1 MIRRF
6 ALLLLLLVPFVMT
19 GCSDGNSSAPP
30 STQAHPFDW
39 YTAHRPAATASP
51 EFVDCTGCH
60 GADLMGSGG
69 APSCFSAS
77 FDGLSCHAGGP
88 VPHPMDGTFLTGSV
102 HGPEAKAD
110 LTFCQKC
117 HSDNPTGG
125 AGSNPR
131 FNVGI
136 DSQGSTG
143 CEACHGVNY
152 AHPAA
157 WAGPNSTFHYS
168 AGNIQNACTLCHGAS
183 LDGVGG
189 VGVSCLGCHDSVST
203 FTLDCAACHGTPP
216 GATETVDHGGVSAI
230 TSHDVCTVCH
240 GMKETTTGGAFS
252 AAANYT
258 LFDKATD
265 TQGDHWDGNINMN
278 SATGYNETNFGCD
291 TALCHGNDATHQL
304 SDSGLPVVT
313 ADFGGANV
321 PHAVD
326 GSFLLPANHG
336 PAVKAQAAAFP
347 NGLLDCQPCHAEAG
361 TDNPRFNVGINSVGG
376 TGCEACHPVNAAHP
390 SNWYDVGSKHSDI
403 AVADLSAMCVLC
415 HVSAAGGPASPA
427 VGPACVTCHPA
438 DPLANPT
445 GCASCHNTPPDG
457 GAVAGNV
464 RPNRQGQHNR
474 AGHTSLINATP
485 SLTCVRCH
493 SGAGVGT
500 AVHFDTAS
508 PADVTFF
515 HPDPTDTISAVST
528 GTNTTCNGA
537 CHLTNGIDAVFTHD
551 NSVWY

>member
-1 MIRRF
+1 MKRNLVLLM
-6 ALLLLLLVPFVMT
+6 LLLLPLGLAGY
-19 GCSDGNSSAPP
+19 GCSDANPDAPVGGSAHAMDG
-30 STQAHPFDW
+30 S
-39 YTAHRPAATASP
+39 
-51 EFVDCTGCH
+51 FVD
-60 GADLMGSGG
+60 GAI
-69 APSCFSAS
+69 
-77 FDGLSCHAGGP
+77 HGP
-88 VPHPMDGTFLTGSV
+88 V
-102 HGPEAKAD
+102 AKAD
-110 LTFCQKC
+110 LTVCQGC
-117 HSDNPTGG
+117 HGEPGG
-125 AGSNPR
+125 PGSNPR
-131 FNVGI
+131 FNIGI
-136 DSQGSTG
+136 NSQGSTG

-189 VGVSCLGCHDSVST
+189 VGVSCLGCHNSVST

-216 GATETVDHGGVSAI
+216 GATDTVDHGGVSAI

-240 GMKETTTGGAFS
+240 GMKESTTGGAFS
-252 AAANYT
+252 AVANYT
-258 LFDKATD
+258 LFDKTTD

-291 TALCHGNDATHQL
+291 TALCHGNDAAHQL

-336 PAVKAQAAAFP
+336 PAVKAQTASFP

-415 HVSAAGGPASPA
+415 HVSAAGGPASLA

-464 RPNRQGQHNR
+464 RPNREGS
-474 AGHTSLINATP
+474 HTLGVHSFWV
-485 SLTCVRCH
+485 CGECH
-493 SGAGVGT
+493 FGVGYNT
-500 AVHFDTAS
+500 VDHFDQSAPAS
-508 PADVTFF
+508 VDIN
-515 HPDPTDTISAVST
+515 DTR
-528 GTNTTCNGA
+528 NGA
-537 CHLTNGIDAVFTHD
+537 TLPATYDPATGNCTNVSCHGGDG
-551 NSVWY
+551 SVEGPWYP

>member
-6 ALLLLLLVPFVMT
+6 ALLLLLLAPFVMT

-77 FDGLSCHAGGP
+77 FGGRSCHAGGP
-88 VPHPMDGTFLTGSV
+88 VPHPMDGTFLSGAA

-110 LTFCQKC
+110 LTFCQIC

-252 AAANYT
+252 AAANYA
-258 LFDKATD
+258 LFEKATD

-291 TALCHGNDATHQL
+291 TALCHGNDAAHQL

-336 PAVKAQAAAFP
+336 PAVKAQTAAFP
-347 NGLLDCQPCHAEAG
+347 NGLLDCQPCHATAG
-361 TDNPRFNVGINSVGG
+361 TDNPRFNVGINSASG
-376 TGCEACHPVNAAHP
+376 TGCESLACHPTNMAHP
-390 SNWYDVGSKHSDI
+390 SNWYDVGAKHSDI

-445 GCASCHNTPPDG
+445 GCASCHNTPPDS

-464 RPNRQGQHNR
+464 RPNR
-474 AGHTSLINATP
+474 AGSHTLGVHSFWA
-485 SLTCVRCH
+485 CAECH
-493 SGAGVGT
+493 FGVGYNT
-500 AVHFDTAS
+500 VDHFDQSAPAS
-508 PADVTFF
+508 VDINDTRNGLTLPATYDPVTGNC
-515 HPDPTDTISAVST
+515 TNVS
-528 GTNTTCNGA
+528 
-537 CHLTNGIDAVFTHD
+537 CHGGDG
-551 NSVWY
+551 SVLGPW

>member
-1 MIRRF
+1 
-6 ALLLLLLVPFVMT
+6 
-19 GCSDGNSSAPP
+19 
-30 STQAHPFDW
+30 
-39 YTAHRPAATASP
+39 
-51 EFVDCTGCH
+51 
-60 GADLMGSGG
+60 
-69 APSCFSAS
+69 
-77 FDGLSCHAGGP
+77 
-88 VPHPMDGTFLTGSV
+88 
-102 HGPEAKAD
+102 
-110 LTFCQKC
+110 
-117 HSDNPTGG
+117 
-125 AGSNPR
+125 
-131 FNVGI
+131 
-136 DSQGSTG
+136 
-143 CEACHGVNY
+143 
-152 AHPAA
+152 
-157 WAGPNSTFHYS
+157 
-168 AGNIQNACTLCHGAS
+168 
-183 LDGVGG
+183 
-189 VGVSCLGCHDSVST
+189 
-203 FTLDCAACHGTPP
+203 
-216 GATETVDHGGVSAI
+216 
-230 TSHDVCTVCH
+230 
-240 GMKETTTGGAFS
+240 MKETTTGGAFS
-252 AAANYT
+252 AVANYT

-291 TALCHGNDATHQL
+291 TALCHGNDAAHQL

-336 PAVKAQAAAFP
+336 PAVKAQTATFP

-464 RPNRQGQHNR
+464 RPNRDGS
-474 AGHTSLINATP
+474 HTLGVHSFWAC
-485 SLTCVRCH
+485 SECH
-493 SGAGVGT
+493 FGVGYNT
-500 AVHFDTAS
+500 VDHFDQSAPAS
-508 PADVTFF
+508 VDIN
-515 HPDPTDTISAVST
+515 DTR
-528 GTNTTCNGA
+528 NGA
-537 CHLTNGIDAVFTHD
+537 TLPATYDPVTGNCSNVSCHGGDG
-551 NSVWY
+551 SVEGPW